1 MSIRVLLSDDH
12 RIVRE
17 GLHTLLEKEPDMDVI
32 AEAEDGRSTVQLV
45 QKLRPQVVV
54 MDITMPDLNGIEATR
69 LITKEVPDVKV
80 LALSVHTDRRFVVAM
95 LRAGATGYLIK
106 DCASEELVGAIRA
119 VTANQTYLSPRIADV
134 VRRGYLRHEPQADTS
149 VFSILT
155 AREREVLQ
163 LMAEGKTT
171 KQIASHLEVSVKTIE
186 THRQHIMAKLN
197 LHSLAEL
204 TKYAIREGLSSLE
217 R

>member
-12 RIVRE
+12 QIMRE
-17 GLHTLLEKEPDMDVI
+17 GLRSLLEKEADMEVI
-32 AEAEDGRSTVQLV
+32 AEAEDGRSTVELAR
-45 QKLRPQVVV
+45 KLRPQVVV

-69 LITKEVPDVKV
+69 QITKEVPDVKV
-80 LALSVHTDRRFVVAM
+80 LALSIHSDRRFVMEM

-106 DCASEELVGAIRA
+106 DCASEELVSAIRS
-119 VTANQTYLSPRIADV
+119 VLRNQTYLGPSIADI
-134 VRRGYLRHEPQADTS
+134 VRRDYLRQVPKADTS
-149 VFSILT
+149 ISSILT

-171 KQIASHLEVSVKTIE
+171 KHIASCLDVSVKTIE

-204 TKYAIREGLSSLE
+204 TKYAIREGLTPLE
-217 R
+217 D